1 MQRFL
6 SGNITDGTELVVSDP
21 ERIYDVY
28 HWKPQIGDTVTFNF
42 KIIVVKQ

>member
-28 HWKPQIGDTVTFNF
+28 HWKPQIGDTVTFNS